1 MTQAYQQQP
10 WTLSLRAK
18 AKNLDFKLKASRML
32 PVCKL
37 FRFSIQFKLHPYF
50 LEIKSK
56 PESSFSL
63 KPKCLKLIFLE
74 IFKKFQNK
82 RARNKGIVRSWLAHK
97 LSYYLGEG
105 FLWKYS
111 CKALNYA
118 APSGFLY
125 QLSKELILPGQKLK
139 PFTCNMGCFTVL
151 KRKKKKSEQSI
162 CVKRVNPQEQ
172 SPTVLPEP
180 QTHTRSLQSAPPSF
194 RTRVKP
200 VQSNNGVS
208 NSRIRALSAPS
219 SLDAAEQDV
228 LESIECEGQ
237 EEPRSRFGSMKEYN
251 SPSPQPLP
259 LPSPRGNNALK
270 ATTSFKMINA
280 SGPLNMS
287 GPLPLPPTSHPTLT
301 AKGVLPNFSFDEIA
315 SACHNFSPERC
326 MSEGLS
332 SVIYR
337 ASFAEDA
344 SGSRKLEATV
354 TRIHPCNQGLKE
366 FVNDVNTLASLQH
379 PFLCKLIGF
388 HAREG
393 SDHRM
398 LVYERL
404 FHGSLDRLLYG
415 RSDGPP
421 IDWNGRMKV
430 ALCAAQG
437 LTFLHEE
444 GPFQAMFHDFST
456 ANIQIDKDFSAKLSG
471 YGCISHI
478 PEADISS
485 GSAAVANL
493 SVETLERGLLTPKS
507 NVWSFG
513 IVLLELLTGRKNLD
527 SRHPKEERNL
537 VKWSRPFLADDCRL
551 SLIMDPQLKGRFPAK
566 AARTVADI
574 AQRCLQVDPSE
585 RPTMRTI
592 VEHLKTIQDM
602 KYTSRFPLQEPG
614 SISGKHMSRSPSL
627 NGIVTPAPRSN
638 FPPPT
643 LHALPL
649 ALPPRTSSS
658 TLSLEEIDRQE
669 SRRSS
674 SSTVRRSSAKDFDS
688 Q

>member
-1 MTQAYQQQP
+1 
-10 WTLSLRAK
+10 
-18 AKNLDFKLKASRML
+18 
-32 PVCKL
+32 
-37 FRFSIQFKLHPYF
+37 
-50 LEIKSK
+50 
-56 PESSFSL
+56 
-63 KPKCLKLIFLE
+63 
-74 IFKKFQNK
+74 
-82 RARNKGIVRSWLAHK
+82 
-97 LSYYLGEG
+97 
-105 FLWKYS
+105 
-111 CKALNYA
+111 
-118 APSGFLY
+118 
-125 QLSKELILPGQKLK
+125 
-139 PFTCNMGCFTVL
+139 MGCFTVL
-151 KRKKKKSEQSI
+151 KSKKKKSDQTI
-162 CVKRVNPQEQ
+162 YFKRVNPQEH
-172 SPTVLPEP
+172 SPAVLPEP
-180 QTHTRSLQSAPPSF
+180 QTQTRSLQSAPPSF

-200 VQSNNGVS
+200 VRSNSAVS
-208 NSRIRALSAPS
+208 SSRIRALSAPS
-219 SLDAAEQDV
+219 SLDAAEQDA
-228 LESIECEGQ
+228 LASTECEEQ
-237 EEPRSRFGSMKEYN
+237 DEPRSRVGSVKEYN

-259 LPSPRGNNALK
+259 LPSPRGTNALK
-270 ATTSFKMINA
+270 ATTSFKMANI
-280 SGPLNMS
+280 SGPLTMS
-287 GPLPLPPTSHPTLT
+287 GPLPLPPTSHTTLT
-301 AKGVLPNFSFDEIA
+301 AKGTLLNFSYEEIA

-354 TRIHPCNQGLKE
+354 TRLHPCNQGLKE

-379 PFLCKLIGF
+379 PYLCKLIGF

-421 IDWNGRMKV
+421 LDWNSRMKV

-444 GPFQAMFHDFST
+444 GPFQAMFHEFST

-471 YGCISHI
+471 YGCVSHI

-485 GSAAVANL
+485 SSVAVANL

-527 SRHPKEERNL
+527 SRHTKEERNL
-537 VKWSRPFLADDCRL
+537 VKWSRPFLSDDCRL
-551 SLIMDPQLKGRFPAK
+551 SLIMDPQLKGRFPPK

-585 RPTMRTI
+585 RPTMRTV

-602 KYTSRFPLQEPG
+602 KYTSRFPLQEPRA
-614 SISGKHMSRSPSL
+614 ISGKHMLRSPSL
-627 NGIVTPAPRSN
+627 NGIVPSATRSN
-638 FPPPT
+638 FSPSPPT
-643 LHALPL
+643 NRPNSSLHALPL
-649 ALPPRTSSS
+649 AMPPRKCLS
-658 TLSLEEIDRQE
+658 TLSLEENDRQE
-669 SRRSS
+669 SRISS
-674 SSTVRRSSAKDFDS
+674 SSTVRVSNVKDFDN